1 MASTVFSTLCAIGD
15 VQKELGA
22 LANLG
27 GAALEKELRSLSGEG
42 LMSGSGKLAL
52 LDRLLLRL
60 RAAGSRVL
68 LFSQWTQTLDVLEE
82 YCNFRFGRKNEVYLR
97 LDGQTNRI
105 ARELDVR
112 TFNAPGSTVFLYLVS
127 TKAGGQGINLATAD
141 TVVLYD
147 SCWNPQVDLQAQ
159 DRAHRIGQ
167 TKQVRVFRLVTESSV
182 EERIVARAEQKMLLD
197 ALVVKKQSEE
207 VERHLAQN
215 LREAGGTVHLPDVE
229 ITEDGDVAA
238 TEQSELGTGL
248 SMRELLGMLAFGAK
262 EIFKSDGAAGSEQR
276 MMAADLDR
284 RVAKLLG
291 DVEEGVA
298 PAMHP
303 ASHAGAEQYDATR
316 TSSGAGPA
324 EGTIDET
331 SGSGLQIEGHRT
343 IFDDAEAMIA
353 VEKGPKAGSAAQ
365 AEISVGA
372 EAAKEDGM
380 TEQDGM
386 TKEVV
391 TPAQDRTME
400 DAAKAKDAVMTTQ
413 EGMAKEVV
421 TPAQDHAMEDAAGA
435 NDVGVATEAGAA
447 NLAGVVA
454 QTPVQARGGVE
465 STSQALKTTGRP
477 STWLGGGGQD
487 PRELAAM
494 GKLAQHMSHVSRP

>member
-1 MASTVFSTLCAIGD
+1 MTPTFGTVFYRYRAFIPTLTDTSPNYIVDFDSFTIACVTMAMRCD
-15 VQKELGA
+15 
-22 LANLG
+22 N
-27 GAALEKELRSLSGEG
+27 
-42 LMSGSGKLAL
+42 
-52 LDRLLLRL
+52 D
-60 RAAGSRVL
+60 
-68 LFSQWTQTLDVLEE
+68 TTL
-82 YCNFRFGRKNEVYLR
+82 
-97 LDGQTNRI
+97 
-105 ARELDVR
+105 
-112 TFNAPGSTVFLYLVS
+112 
-127 TKAGGQGINLATAD
+127 
-141 TVVLYD
+141 
-147 SCWNPQVDLQAQ
+147 
-159 DRAHRIGQ
+159 
-167 TKQVRVFRLVTESSV
+167 TESSV

-365 AEISVGA
+365 AEISVQKELGA
-372 EAAKEDGM
+372 LANLGGAALEKELRSLSGEGLMSGSGKLALLDRLLLRLRAAGSRVLLFSQWTQTLDVLEEYCNFRFGRKNEVYLRLDGQ
-380 TEQDGM
+380 TNRIARELDVRTFNAPGSTVFLYLVS
-386 TKEVV
+386 TKAGGQGINLATADTVV
-391 TPAQDRTME
+391 LYDSCWNPQVDLQAQDR
-400 DAAKAKDAVMTTQ
+400 AHRI
-413 EGMAKEVV
+413 G
-421 TPAQDHAMEDAAGA
+421 
-435 NDVGVATEAGAA
+435 
-447 NLAGVVA
+447 
-454 QTPVQARGGVE
+454 QTKQ
-465 STSQALKTTGRP
+465 
-477 STWLGGGGQD
+477 
-487 PRELAAM
+487 
-494 GKLAQHMSHVSRP
+494 